1 MSRITFLDIEIQAK
15 TEEIL
20 DIGCIRENGDI
31 IHSTSLDEL
40 QKFLIGSEY
49 ICGHNLINHDLK
61 YLKKHI
67 GDSFEEEYKLL
78 DTLYLSPLLFPKK
91 PYHKLLK
98 NDKLQTDDL
107 NNPLS
112 DAIKAKDL
120 FYDEQSAFY
129 ELNDNLKQIY
139 YLLLNGDN
147 HFKGFFEYVG
157 FTGSGNS
164 VEALIKQEF
173 GSHICNNIDLYRII
187 QNDPVALAYCL
198 ALISSES
205 RISITP
211 SWVFY
216 MFPGVERIMFQLR
229 SQPCLQGCPFCNQ
242 AFDANLGLKKYFNFD
257 EYRTF
262 KGEALQEK
270 AVEAALNNKSIL
282 AIFPTGGGKSLTYQ
296 IPALMSGENAH
307 ALTIIISPLQS
318 LMKDQVDNLEKKG
331 ITDAV
336 TINGLLDPIERGKA
350 VERVDDGRA
359 SILYIS
365 PEALRSKTIERLL
378 LGRKIARFV
387 IDEAHC
393 FSSWGHDFRVDY
405 LYIGDFIKNLQK
417 KKSLE
422 SNIPISCFTATAKPQ
437 VIEDIK
443 TYFNEK
449 LNIELE
455 IFKTNASRENLHFNV
470 INCTNDNDKILKLRD
485 LIDANNCPT
494 IVYVSRTKRAETV
507 AKKLV
512 DEGCLARAYHGKMDA
527 KDKTANQNA
536 FMSGEV
542 DIMVATSAFGM
553 GVDKDNVG
561 MVVHYEISDSLEN
574 YVQESGRAGRDESIE
589 ADCYI
594 LFNEDDLGKHFI
606 MLNQTKIDRK
616 QIQDVWKAI
625 KELTRF
631 RSELSKSAL
640 EIARKAG
647 WNEQI
652 ADLEI
657 RVTTAIAALEEAGYV
672 KRIHNSPRI
681 FATSILSKNA
691 DEAIQKINQS
701 TRFNEKQKEQST
713 RIIRRLISA
722 KSTSR
727 ANDDEAESRVDYI
740 SDLLGISNKDVIR
753 ALTLMREE
761 KILAD
766 TKDLSAYINHEES
779 QKNSEKLH
787 KNYAKLEKCLFEI
800 IQENESVIN
809 YKELNE
815 NALGIGIDSTVIKI
829 KTIINFWSIK
839 NWIKK
844 KPHRNS
850 NDNFTLDFKRQ
861 KEKLTA
867 HIEKRHVL
875 SEFIIEYLYAKPGN
889 SLSGQK
895 ENGNRLI
902 EFSVHELKEKYDS
915 KKGMFDFKINI
926 YDVEE
931 SLFFLSKIEALRIE
945 GGFLVIYNKMNI
957 DRIEKNPRLQ
967 YKQEDY
973 NSLNNHYKHKTQQIH
988 IVGEYAKKML
998 SDYTGALTFVDD
1010 YFQLNYSS
1018 FINKYFPGSRK
1029 DEIVKSITPSQFKK
1043 LFGELSARQLDIIKD
1058 NTTQYI
1064 VVAAGPGSGKTR
1076 LLVHKLASIIYMEDI
1091 KYEQLIMLTFSRAAV
1106 NEFKERLIKLI
1117 GNAAHFVEIK
1127 TFHSFC
1133 FDLLGRLGSI
1143 EKSKEVIK
1151 DALQLLKNNEVE
1163 PGRIA
1168 KAVMVIDEAQDI
1180 DGDEFALIS
1189 ELMRRNPEMRIIAV
1203 GDDDQNIYE
1212 FRGSDSKYFQSFLD
1226 FENSKKYELVEN
1238 YRSKNNL
1245 VEFSNQFTNCIENR
1259 IKESV
1264 INAYDKSNGK
1274 IRIIK
1279 YASDQLVEPVVKDIL
1294 NSELSGTTCIL
1305 TQTNDEALYISG
1317 LLNKKGLQARLIQSN
1332 SGFYLHN
1339 LKELRFAIDFLNSNP
1354 DTRVISNDQIDLCK
1368 RKLKE
1373 NFEGAHV
1380 LPVCLKILDDFVK
1393 LNPKTKYKTDLK
1405 VFIEESNF
1413 EDFINEGHDTVLVST
1428 IHKAKG
1434 KEFDNVF
1441 LLLNNYDIT
1450 KEDKRRQLYVAIT
1463 RAKSN
1468 LSIHYNGSF
1477 LEHIKVENLR
1487 TGKDDTE
1494 YISPK
1499 DIYIQLTHTETNLGY
1514 FSFVQHRI
1522 KRMSTG
1528 DPLYI
1533 IEGGCNNKKGEQ
1545 VLKFSKSLISQIQ
1558 GLNKKGYKVSSAKI
1572 NFIVYWY
1579 NEEKKEEIQILLP
1592 ELSLKKEE

>member
-1 MSRITFLDIEIQAK
+1 MSRITFFDIETPAK
-15 TEEIL
+15 TEKIL

-31 IHSTSLDEL
+31 LHSASLDEL
-40 QKFLIGSEY
+40 QKFIKGSEY
-49 ICGHNLINHDLK
+49 ICGHNMINHDLK
-61 YLKKHI
+61 YLKKYF
-67 GDSFEEEYKLL
+67 GDNFEEEYKLL

-98 NDKLQTDDL
+98 NDKLQTDDI

-120 FYDEQSAFY
+120 FYDEQSAFNK
-129 ELNDNLKQIY
+129 LKDNLKQIY
-139 YLLLNGDN
+139 YLLLSGDY
-147 HFKGFFEYVG
+147 HFKSFFEYLG
-157 FTGSGNS
+157 YTFNGNS
-164 VEALIKQEF
+164 VEVLIRQEF
-173 GSHICNNIDLYRII
+173 GSLICSNVDLNSII
-187 QNDPVALAYCL
+187 RNHPVALAYCL

-216 MFPGVERIMFQLR
+216 MYPRVEQIMFQLR
-229 SQPCLQGCPFCNQ
+229 SQPCLKGCIYCNQ
-242 AFDANLGLKKYFNFD
+242 AFDAKSGLKKYFDFD

-262 KGEALQEK
+262 KGVALQEN

-296 IPALMSGENAH
+296 IPALMAGENAH
-307 ALTIIISPLQS
+307 ALTVIISPLQS

-405 LYIGDFIKNLQK
+405 LYIGDFIKNLQE

-422 SNIPISCFTATAKPQ
+422 SNIPISCFTATAKLQ

-443 TYFNEK
+443 TYFKKK

-455 IFKTNASRENLHFNV
+455 VFKTNASRENLHFNV
-470 INCTNDNDKILKLRD
+470 INCKNDNDKLATLRD
-485 LIDANNCPT
+485 LIDASNCPT
-494 IVYVSRTKRAETV
+494 IVYVSRTKRAEMV
-507 AKKLV
+507 AQKLV
-512 DEGCLARAYHGKMDA
+512 DEGCSARAYHGKMDA
-527 KDKTANQNA
+527 RDKTANQNA

-542 DIMVATSAFGM
+542 DVMVATSAFGM

-561 MVVHYEISDSLEN
+561 LVVHYEISDSLEN
-574 YVQESGRAGRDESIE
+574 YVQESGRAGRAESIN

-606 MLNQTKIDRK
+606 MLNQTKIDK
-616 QIQDVWKAI
+616 NQIQDVWKAI

-647 WNEQI
+647 WNDQI

-657 RVTTAIAALEEAGYV
+657 RVTTAIAALEEAGFV

-681 FATSILSKNA
+681 FATSILTKNA
-691 DEAIQKINQS
+691 EEAIQKINQS
-701 TRFNEKQKEQST
+701 TRFDEKQKEQSI

-753 ALTLMREE
+753 SLTLMREE

-766 TKDLSAYINHEES
+766 TKDMSAYINHEES
-779 QKNSEKLH
+779 QRNSEKLH
-787 KNYAKLEKCLFEI
+787 KNYAKLEKYLFEI
-800 IQENESVIN
+800 IQGDESVIN
-809 YKELNE
+809 FKELNE
-815 NALGIGIDSTVIKI
+815 SALSMGIDSSVLKI
-829 KTIINFWSIK
+829 KTILNFWSIK

-844 KPHRNS
+844 NPHRNS

-861 KEKLTA
+861 KDELTA

-875 SEFIIEYLYAKPGN
+875 SQFIIEYLYARPGN
-889 SLSGQK
+889 PLSGEE
-895 ENGNRLI
+895 ENNNRLI

-915 KKGMFDFKINI
+915 KPGMFDFKINI

-931 SLFFLSKIEALRIE
+931 SLFFLSKIEALKIE

-967 YKQEDY
+967 YKQENY
-973 NSLNNHYKHKTQQIH
+973 NTLDNHYQNKTQQIH

-998 SDYTGALTFVDD
+998 SDYKAALTFVDD

-1029 DEIVKSITPSQFKK
+1029 DEIVKSITPAQYKK
-1043 LFGELSARQLDIIKD
+1043 LFGELSPRQQDIIND
-1058 NTTQYI
+1058 NETQYV

-1076 LLVHKLASIIYMEDI
+1076 LLVHKLASIIYLEDT

-1106 NEFKERLIKLI
+1106 NEFKERLINLI

-1151 DALQLLKNNEVE
+1151 DALQLLKNNEVD

-1180 DGDEFALIS
+1180 DADEFALVS
-1189 ELMRRNPEMRIIAV
+1189 ELMRRNPEMKIIAV

-1212 FRGSDSKYFQSFLD
+1212 FRGSDSKYFQSFLKL
-1226 FENSKKYELVEN
+1226 ENSKKYELVEN

-1245 VEFSNQFTNCIENR
+1245 VEFSNQFAECIENR

-1274 IRIIK
+1274 IRIIR
-1279 YASDQLVEPVVKDIL
+1279 YSSDQLVEPVVNDIL
-1294 NSELSGTTCIL
+1294 NTELSGTTCIL

-1317 LLNKKGLQARLIQSN
+1317 LLNKKGIQAKLIQSN

-1339 LKELRFAIDFLNSNP
+1339 LKELRYALDFLNSDP
-1354 DTRVISNDQIDLCK
+1354 GTRVISDDQVELCK

-1373 NFEGAHV
+1373 KFDGTHV
-1380 LPVCLKILDDFVK
+1380 LPVCLKILDDFIK
-1393 LNPKTKYKTDLK
+1393 LHPKTKYKTDLK

-1413 EDFINEGHDTVLVST
+1413 EDFVNEGHDTILVST

-1441 LLLNNYDIT
+1441 LLLNNYDIS

-1477 LEHIKVENLR
+1477 LEHIKVENL
-1487 TGKDDTE
+1487 GEVKDDTE

-1499 DIYIQLTHTETNLGY
+1499 DIYIQLTHKEINLGY

-1528 DPLYI
+1528 DPLNVFD
-1533 IEGGCNNKKGEQ
+1533 EGCNNKNGDQ
-1545 VLKFSKSLISQIQ
+1545 VLKFSKSLISRIQ
-1558 GLNKKGYKVSSAKI
+1558 DLNQKGYTVSSARI
-1572 NFIVYWY
+1572 NFIIYWY
-1579 NEEKKEEIQILLP
+1579 NEEKKEELQILLP
-1592 ELSLKKEE
+1592 EISLKKEE

>member
-1 MSRITFLDIEIQAK
+1 M
-15 TEEIL
+15 
-20 DIGCIRENGDI
+20 
-31 IHSTSLDEL
+31 
-40 QKFLIGSEY
+40 
-49 ICGHNLINHDLK
+49 
-61 YLKKHI
+61 KKI
-67 GDSFEEEYKLL
+67 YKLL

-98 NDKLQTDDL
+98 NDKLQTDDI

-112 DAIKAKDL
+112 DAKKAKDL
-120 FYDEQSAFY
+120 FFDEQSAFNK
-129 ELNDNLKQIY
+129 LNDKLKQIY
-139 YLLLNGDN
+139 YLLLNWDN
-147 HFKGFFEYVG
+147 HFKSFFEYVG
-157 FTGSGNS
+157 FTGNGNS
-164 VEALIKQEF
+164 VEVLIKQEF
-173 GSHICNNIDLYRII
+173 GSQICSNIDLNPII

-216 MFPGVERIMFQLR
+216 MFPRVEQIMFQLR
-229 SQPCLQGCPFCNQ
+229 SQPCLQGCIYCNQ
-242 AFDANLGLKKYFNFD
+242 AFDAKSGLKKYFNFD

-282 AIFPTGGGKSLTYQ
+282 VIFPTGGGKSLTYQ
-296 IPALMSGENAH
+296 VPALMSGENAH

-365 PEALRSKTIERLL
+365 PEALRSKTIEKLL

-405 LYIGDFIKNLQK
+405 LYIGDFIKNLQE

-443 TYFNEK
+443 TYFNKK

-455 IFKTNASRENLHFNV
+455 LFKTTATRENLHFNV
-470 INCTNDNDKILKLRD
+470 INCKDDNDKLSTLRD

-494 IVYVSRTKRAETV
+494 IVYVSRTKRAEMV

-512 DEGCLARAYHGKMDA
+512 DDGCLARAYHGKMDV
-527 KDKTANQNA
+527 KDKTANQDA
-536 FMSGEV
+536 FMHGDV

-561 MVVHYEISDSLEN
+561 LVVHYEISDSLEN
-574 YVQESGRAGRDESIE
+574 YVQESGRAGRDESIN

-606 MLNQTKIDRK
+606 MLNQTKIDK
-616 QIQDVWKAI
+616 NQIQDVWKAI

-652 ADLEI
+652 LDLEV
-657 RVTTAIAALEEAGYV
+657 RVTTAIAALEEAGFV

-691 DEAIQKINQS
+691 EEAIQKINQS
-701 TRFNEKQKEQST
+701 NRFNEKQKEQSI

-753 ALTLMREE
+753 SLTLMREE

-766 TKDLSAYINHEES
+766 TKDMSAYINHEES

-787 KNYAKLEKCLFEI
+787 KNYAKLEKHLFEI

-809 YKELNE
+809 FKELNE
-815 NALGIGIDSTVIKI
+815 SALSMGIDSTVLKI

-839 NWIKK
+839 NWVKK
-844 KPHRNS
+844 NSHRKS

-861 KEKLTA
+861 KDELTA

-875 SEFIIEYLYAKPGN
+875 SQFIIEYLYAKPGN
-889 SLSGQK
+889 SLSDQK
-895 ENGNRLI
+895 ENNNRLI

-915 KKGMFDFKINI
+915 KPGMFDFKINI

-931 SLFFLSKIEALRIE
+931 SLFFLSKIEALRID

-957 DRIEKNPRLQ
+957 DRIKKNPRLQ

-973 NSLNNHYKHKTQQIH
+973 NTLDNHYKNKTQQIH
-988 IVGEYAKKML
+988 IVGEYAIKML
-998 SDYTGALTFVDD
+998 SDYKAALTFVDD

-1029 DEIVKSITPSQFKK
+1029 DEIVKSITPAQYKK
-1043 LFGELSARQLDIIKD
+1043 LFGELSTRQKDIIND
-1058 NTTQYI
+1058 N
-1064 VVAAGPGSGKTR
+1064 
-1076 LLVHKLASIIYMEDI
+1076 E
-1091 KYEQLIMLTFSRAAV
+1091 
-1106 NEFKERLIKLI
+1106 
-1117 GNAAHFVEIK
+1117 
-1127 TFHSFC
+1127 
-1133 FDLLGRLGSI
+1133 
-1143 EKSKEVIK
+1143 
-1151 DALQLLKNNEVE
+1151 
-1163 PGRIA
+1163 
-1168 KAVMVIDEAQDI
+1168 
-1180 DGDEFALIS
+1180 
-1189 ELMRRNPEMRIIAV
+1189 
-1203 GDDDQNIYE
+1203 
-1212 FRGSDSKYFQSFLD
+1212 
-1226 FENSKKYELVEN
+1226 
-1238 YRSKNNL
+1238 
-1245 VEFSNQFTNCIENR
+1245 
-1259 IKESV
+1259 
-1264 INAYDKSNGK
+1264 
-1274 IRIIK
+1274 
-1279 YASDQLVEPVVKDIL
+1279 
-1294 NSELSGTTCIL
+1294 
-1305 TQTNDEALYISG
+1305 
-1317 LLNKKGLQARLIQSN
+1317 
-1332 SGFYLHN
+1332 
-1339 LKELRFAIDFLNSNP
+1339 
-1354 DTRVISNDQIDLCK
+1354 
-1368 RKLKE
+1368 
-1373 NFEGAHV
+1373 
-1380 LPVCLKILDDFVK
+1380 K
-1393 LNPKTKYKTDLK
+1393 LN
-1405 VFIEESNF
+1405 I
-1413 EDFINEGHDTVLVST
+1413 
-1428 IHKAKG
+1428 
-1434 KEFDNVF
+1434 
-1441 LLLNNYDIT
+1441 
-1450 KEDKRRQLYVAIT
+1450 
-1463 RAKSN
+1463 
-1468 LSIHYNGSF
+1468 
-1477 LEHIKVENLR
+1477 
-1487 TGKDDTE
+1487 
-1494 YISPK
+1494 
-1499 DIYIQLTHTETNLGY
+1499 
-1514 FSFVQHRI
+1514 
-1522 KRMSTG
+1522 
-1528 DPLYI
+1528 
-1533 IEGGCNNKKGEQ
+1533 
-1545 VLKFSKSLISQIQ
+1545 
-1558 GLNKKGYKVSSAKI
+1558 
-1572 NFIVYWY
+1572 
-1579 NEEKKEEIQILLP
+1579 
-1592 ELSLKKEE
+1592 